1 MRKNVQ
7 VSFHFNVLVLM
18 NAITNVLETKF
29 QRKKKSKP
37 PYMDLLL
44 GYVCRIIDIGA
55 NIRDGLVIAQ
65 LG

>member
-1 MRKNVQ
+1 MY
-7 VSFHFNVLVLM
+7 
-18 NAITNVLETKF
+18 AITNVLETKF